1 MSAVDG
7 MMPASAPM
15 YLDDRLPEGYVV
27 VCADAG
33 AEHSFMLRRLGP
45 SIECPK
51 CGRTALPAGLLDA
64 YYERVGTIVDT
75 NGFGRMT
82 QLFSG

>member
-7 MMPASAPM
+7 LMPSVPM

-45 SIECPK
+45 SIECPT
-51 CGRTALPAGLLDA
+51 CGRTALPAGLLDT
-64 YYERVGTIVDT
+64 YYERVRTILDT
-75 NGFGRMT
+75 SAFGRMT
-82 QLFSG
+82 QLYSG